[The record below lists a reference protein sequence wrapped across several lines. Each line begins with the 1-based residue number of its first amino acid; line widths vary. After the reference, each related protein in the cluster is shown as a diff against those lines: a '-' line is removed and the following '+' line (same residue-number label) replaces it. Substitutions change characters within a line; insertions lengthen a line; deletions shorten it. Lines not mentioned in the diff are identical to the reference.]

1 MPRRYS
7 LEQEEFVR
15 RRIEAGLTNP
25 VIRDAFKARFPESH
39 AASPF
44 ELNQVSYLRKK
55 HKEASLGFCSPGF
68 REQVARINEK
78 RAAQGRPLL
87 GESTDV
93 DENEDDD
100 SEEGDAN
107 KEEASNTGNG
117 ARSPR
122 VLRSATAGNTIATTT
137 AAASQPPAPAQTPTS
152 QVTTQAPVQAQAQA
166 RFEPRPTSNSTAA
179 PASSLPSPNDS
190 SVPQQPAGQ
199 TATSRPSAQHA
210 RRPSNATE
218 VPGVAASSIVD
229 GEKTSATGKPDTP
242 PAQEPKR
249 AITGTG
255 KPDTPPAQEPERAI
269 TGTGKP
275 DTRPAQEPERAITGT
290 GKPDT
295 RPAQEPERAIT
306 GVPTRTDDMAR
317 IVPGSNAGQH
327 KQSNL
332 PVLANSNKSMDAS
345 EPAQQATA
353 QLPQLALGDFHP
365 GMRNSSLSDQQSQGT
380 ISPGQLAKGAGAVS
394 ASAPSPALQV
404 AAHAQLAPNAH
415 QHPGPTETSRLS
427 QTDTDGALG
436 KRKAN
441 SPPDL
446 AATETSRLSQ
456 TDTDG
461 ALGKRKA
468 NSPPDLAATDE
479 NGEKRPKLSEQQPD
493 TQSRPADAA
502 KPEDL
507 GRTSLA
513 SALESANKPSSAH
526 TSNQSAANQPTH
538 TGPVSLGGPTSRGL
552 TTAAPQTKAG
562 GNGEVSLGEASLG
575 EVSLGEVSLGEVSL
589 GESAAVQR
597 TASPAPSSQSRFPRP
612 MAPAQVGPLQPAA
625 PIQPT
630 APVPP
635 SRRFGAVPGPHDA
648 HLPVPSVRDFK
659 RTANPTI
666 DSSVFPR
673 IREEGAH
680 QGDQFTEDSLMRSNS
695 RPYQVPDNGG
705 KTEAARKEDEIYL
718 DMIEGQELIEA
729 AIQAGKDAQNRIVS
743 SKDLDHP
750 FNRTRESSTLAP
762 DRVVP
767 VARAQQATMRLNRTL
782 RSTAESPA
790 IRVTPTADGPIM
802 EEAPRPSEQDAE
814 VYYVTMPLPEVDVS
828 PCAAGAE
835 CPVPA
840 SVFHF
845 HCHINKTVIF
855 NSTDDFKRAATEYV
869 RAQEDREMYD
879 AD

>member
-1 MPRRYS
+1 MVRRYS

-39 AASPF
+39 ATSPF

-55 HKEASLGFCSPGF
+55 HKEASLGFCNPGF

-78 RAAQGRPLL
+78 RAAQGQPLL

-93 DENEDDD
+93 EESEDDD

-107 KEEASNTGNG
+107 KEEAPNTGNG
-117 ARSPR
+117 ARSSR
-122 VLRSATAGNTIATTT
+122 ALRSATAGSAIATTT

-166 RFEPRPTSNSTAA
+166 RFEPRPASNSTAA
-179 PASSLPSPNDS
+179 PASSLPSPNNS

-199 TATSRPSAQHA
+199 TATFRPSAQRA
-210 RRPSNATE
+210 RPPSNATE
-218 VPGVAASSIVD
+218 VPGVAASSSVD
-229 GEKTSATGKPDTP
+229 GEKTSA
-242 PAQEPKR
+242 
-249 AITGTG
+249 
-255 KPDTPPAQEPERAI
+255 
-269 TGTGKP
+269 TGKP
-275 DTRPAQEPERAITGT
+275 DTRPAQEPERAITN
-290 GKPDT
+290 
-295 RPAQEPERAIT
+295 I
-306 GVPTRTDDMAR
+306 PTRTDGMAR
-317 IVPGSNAGQH
+317 IAPGSNAGQH

-332 PVLANSNKSMDAS
+332 PVLANSNKSMDS
-345 EPAQQATA
+345 FEQTQQATT
-353 QLPQLALGDFHP
+353 QLPQLTLGDFHP
-365 GMRNSSLSDQQSQGT
+365 GMRNSYLSDQQSRGT

-404 AAHAQLAPNAH
+404 AAHAQLAPNAN
-415 QHPGPTETSRLS
+415 QHPGPMETSS
-427 QTDTDGALG
+427 
-436 KRKAN
+436 
-441 SPPDL
+441 
-446 AATETSRLSQ
+446 LSQ

-493 TQSRPADAA
+493 AQSHPADAA

-513 SALESANKPSSAH
+513 SALGSANKPSSAH

-538 TGPVSLGGPTSRGL
+538 TGPVSLGGPTSRDL
-552 TTAAPQTKAG
+552 ITTAPQTKAG
-562 GNGEVSLGEASLG
+562 GNEEVSLGG
-575 EVSLGEVSLGEVSL
+575 
-589 GESAAVQR
+589 SAAVQR
-597 TASPAPSSQSRFPRP
+597 TASPAPSSQSHFPRP
-612 MAPAQVGPLQPAA
+612 MAPAHVGPLLPAA

-635 SRRFGAVPGPHDA
+635 SRRFGALPGPHDA

-666 DSSVFPR
+666 NSSGFPR

-680 QGDQFTEDSLMRSNS
+680 KGDQFTEDSLMRSND
-695 RPYQVPDNGG
+695 RPYQVPDNDG
-705 KTEAARKEDEIYL
+705 KAEAARKEAEIYL

-750 FNRTRESSTLAP
+750 FNRTRESNTLAP
-762 DRVVP
+762 GWVVP
-767 VARAQQATMRLNRTL
+767 VARAQLATMRLNKAL
-782 RSTAESPA
+782 HSTAESPA

-814 VYYVTMPLPEVDVS
+814 VYYVTTPLPEVDVS
-828 PCAAGAE
+828 PCPAGAD

-855 NSTDDFKRAATEYV
+855 NSTDDFKRAATGYV